1 MYIGFV
7 PGPLARV
14 GVMPEYTVLIL
25 IITVVSCEV
34 YMTED
39 VPSLRMGTLSFHF
52 HGPRAGMGDSQQM

>member
-1 MYIGFV
+1 MPQYI
-7 PGPLARV
+7 
-14 GVMPEYTVLIL
+14 VLIL

-52 HGPRAGMGDSQQM
+52 HGPRAGMGDSQQT